1 MAMVINDNSVTFE
14 GVVYDDVIA
23 DVREVMQEK
32 APSALEFHF
41 ESCDDVHLAV
51 LQLIMAYT
59 KLYESHYHFGDEV
72 KIYQKVLTGFD
83 VSEKYCN

>member
-1 MAMVINDNSVTFE
+1 MGIEINDNSVTFE

-23 DVREVMQEK
+23 NLREVMQEK
-32 APSALEFHF
+32 APNALAFHF
-41 ESCDDVHLAV
+41 ESCDDIHLAV

-59 KLYESHYHFGDEV
+59 KLYESSYHFGDDV

-83 VSEKYCN
+83 ISEKYCN